1 MFKNIEFPVLKMSM
15 DVSKDYRIGLLK
27 TERGKRRKNIEM
39 NVECYYFCLVS
50 FENFF

>member
-1 MFKNIEFPVLKMSM
+1 MFTKYAEWEFPVLKMSM

-39 NVECYYFCLVS
+39 NVESYFFSLIIMV
-50 FENFF
+50 